1 MDGVSPKFV
10 LPETFDGVKMEITG
24 QLGMIWELVK
34 APVIVPLLQLAV
46 YICLLM
52 SIMLLCE
59 RVYMGIV
66 IVLVKLFW
74 KKPEKRY
81 KFEPIHDDEEL
92 GSSNFPVVLVQIP
105 MFNEREVYKLS
116 IGAASG
122 LSWPSDRLVIQV
134 LDDSTDPTVK
144 QMVETEC
151 QRWASK
157 GINITYQI
165 RENRVGY
172 KAGALK
178 EGLKRSYV
186 KHCEYVVI
194 FDADFQPEPDF
205 LRRSIPFLVHNPNI
219 ALVQAR
225 WRFVNSDECLLTR
238 MQEMSLDYH
247 FTVEQEVGSST
258 HAFFG
263 FNGTA
268 GIWRIAAIN
277 EAGGWKDRTTV
288 EDMDLAVR
296 ASLRGW
302 KFLYLGDLQVKS
314 ELPSTF
320 RAFRFQQHRW
330 SCGPANLFRK
340 MVMEIIR
347 NKKVRFWKKVYVIY
361 SFFFV
366 RKVIAHWVTFCFY
379 CVVLPLT
386 ILVPEVKVPIWGSV
400 YIPSI
405 ITVLNSVGTPRSIHL
420 LFYWILFENVMSL
433 HRTKATLIGLFEA
446 GRANE
451 WVVTAKLGSGQGAKG
466 NTKGLKKF
474 PRIFK
479 LPDRLNTLELG
490 FAAFLFVCGCYDY
503 AHGKNNYFIYLQCP
517 FSSVGLGGSG
527 LMSPVSIYRRM
538 IQQRM
543 YDEYRARYLRARE
556 DTISKLPDPLSCPTS
571 RQRMLSVLV
580 FCPIGGKPFCLS
592 VPNLDLD
599 SSEFPDYDTFVTFID
614 ELLAFSREE
623 NSLLYKVK
631 LSLRKEDENDQ
642 YCVTRWID
650 SVANPKLNHL
660 DVECVLVNRK
670 FLEVVPQSL
679 YIQCDTL
686 VYLRLHRVSFG
697 ELKSVSLPCLK
708 TMRDGFVDVFEREG
722 TGVFIDAPRL
732 KYLKFEDDLSDVK
745 VITNSVSLEKVNVA
759 FVFGENDFAHVIDLP
774 KRNMVSNFFNSIS
787 GVKEMKI
794 SLYTMEFLDYNWVW
808 ESYDPLPQFCNV
820 STLKVTFSVLNLDM
834 MMPTLLESFP
844 NLKSLVLKL
853 DDPSSEKAANIK
865 RFNGGSVDME
875 VARYFLEK
883 SQVLKKLF
891 SRPDLMEE
899 RFSKQQRMYDE
910 SYIRAREDTISNLP
924 DSLLCQIL
932 SYLPTKDTVGTSV
945 LSHRWKSVWLLVPN
959 LDLSSSEFRH
969 YDTFVSFIDKL
980 LAFSREENS
989 LLYKV
994 KLSLQKEDG
1003 NDQSCVTRW
1012 IDSVA
1017 NPKLDHL
1024 DVECTLANRKFL
1036 EVIPQSLYVCDTLVY
1051 LRLHRVS
1058 LGELESVSLPCLKT
1072 MRLEHNV
1079 YASDASLELLI
1090 SSPPALEDLSV
1101 SLTSFHVD
1109 YLLDSGV
1116 LIDAPR
1122 LKYLKF
1128 DDDLSDF
1135 KIITTNTVSLEKVN
1149 VAFVF
1154 GEHDFIDL
1162 VDLTKRNMVSGF
1174 FKSISGVKEMKISS
1188 YTMEFLDFNRQDELY
1203 DPLPQFC
1210 NVSTLKVAFYVSNLD
1225 MMLPTLLESF
1235 PNLKSLVLKLDYY
1248 DPSREEEAAD
1258 VRLSSVVVP
1267 QCLLSSLESVKI
1279 KRFNRGPVYMEVA
1292 RYFLENSQVLKKLV
1306 LEFRCLVVEDGF
1318 NMLREL
1324 IALPR
1329 RSSSCQVLLC

>member
-503 AHGKNNYFIYLQCP
+503 AHGKNNYFIYLFLQTMS
-517 FSSVGLGGSG
+517 FFISGLGW
-527 LMSPVSIYRRM
+527 
-538 IQQRM
+538 
-543 YDEYRARYLRARE
+543 
-556 DTISKLPDPLSCPTS
+556 
-571 RQRMLSVLV
+571 
-580 FCPIGGKPFCLS
+580 IGTY
-592 VPNLDLD
+592 VP
-599 SSEFPDYDTFVTFID
+599 S
-614 ELLAFSREE
+614 
-623 NSLLYKVK
+623 
-631 LSLRKEDENDQ
+631 
-642 YCVTRWID
+642 
-650 SVANPKLNHL
+650 
-660 DVECVLVNRK
+660 
-670 FLEVVPQSL
+670 
-679 YIQCDTL
+679 
-686 VYLRLHRVSFG
+686 
-697 ELKSVSLPCLK
+697 
-708 TMRDGFVDVFEREG
+708 
-722 TGVFIDAPRL
+722 
-732 KYLKFEDDLSDVK
+732 
-745 VITNSVSLEKVNVA
+745 
-759 FVFGENDFAHVIDLP
+759 
-774 KRNMVSNFFNSIS
+774 
-787 GVKEMKI
+787 
-794 SLYTMEFLDYNWVW
+794 
-808 ESYDPLPQFCNV
+808 
-820 STLKVTFSVLNLDM
+820 
-834 MMPTLLESFP
+834 
-844 NLKSLVLKL
+844 
-853 DDPSSEKAANIK
+853 
-865 RFNGGSVDME
+865 
-875 VARYFLEK
+875 
-883 SQVLKKLF
+883 
-891 SRPDLMEE
+891 
-899 RFSKQQRMYDE
+899 
-910 SYIRAREDTISNLP
+910 
-924 DSLLCQIL
+924 
-932 SYLPTKDTVGTSV
+932 
-945 LSHRWKSVWLLVPN
+945 
-959 LDLSSSEFRH
+959 
-969 YDTFVSFIDKL
+969 
-980 LAFSREENS
+980 
-989 LLYKV
+989 
-994 KLSLQKEDG
+994 
-1003 NDQSCVTRW
+1003 
-1012 IDSVA
+1012 
-1017 NPKLDHL
+1017 
-1024 DVECTLANRKFL
+1024 
-1036 EVIPQSLYVCDTLVY
+1036 
-1051 LRLHRVS
+1051 
-1058 LGELESVSLPCLKT
+1058 
-1072 MRLEHNV
+1072 
-1079 YASDASLELLI
+1079 
-1090 SSPPALEDLSV
+1090 
-1101 SLTSFHVD
+1101 
-1109 YLLDSGV
+1109 
-1116 LIDAPR
+1116 
-1122 LKYLKF
+1122 
-1128 DDDLSDF
+1128 
-1135 KIITTNTVSLEKVN
+1135 
-1149 VAFVF
+1149 
-1154 GEHDFIDL
+1154 
-1162 VDLTKRNMVSGF
+1162 
-1174 FKSISGVKEMKISS
+1174 
-1188 YTMEFLDFNRQDELY
+1188 
-1203 DPLPQFC
+1203 
-1210 NVSTLKVAFYVSNLD
+1210 
-1225 MMLPTLLESF
+1225 
-1235 PNLKSLVLKLDYY
+1235 
-1248 DPSREEEAAD
+1248 
-1258 VRLSSVVVP
+1258 
-1267 QCLLSSLESVKI
+1267 
-1279 KRFNRGPVYMEVA
+1279 
-1292 RYFLENSQVLKKLV
+1292 
-1306 LEFRCLVVEDGF
+1306 
-1318 NMLREL
+1318 
-1324 IALPR
+1324 
-1329 RSSSCQVLLC
+1329 